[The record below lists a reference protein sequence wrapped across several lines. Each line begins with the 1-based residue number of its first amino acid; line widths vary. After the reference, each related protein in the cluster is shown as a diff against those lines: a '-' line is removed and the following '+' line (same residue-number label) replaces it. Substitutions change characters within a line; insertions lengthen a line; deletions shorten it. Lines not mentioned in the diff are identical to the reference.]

1 MSHVQHVTLFS
12 SSFQCCSVVLLW
24 LIMDAVTL
32 VAAALAVAC
41 ENSRTA
47 ALEQVL
53 RDRELA
59 AMRAADLECQAAQ
72 RGHVWSQ
79 QLPRPAQLP
88 LRAYQR
94 TWQQAYSELDAEYQN
109 ALNALQAVG
118 VANANGDSNRVA
130 ELARQELGA
139 APGDTESEAGSGTPE
154 LLGAAPDDNLSEA
167 GSDDSQVPRCCRC
180 GDREN
185 LHLMDQ
191 SGPWLDAESEAE
203 RTYCSDCLCG

>member
-1 MSHVQHVTLFS
+1 
-12 SSFQCCSVVLLW
+12 
-24 LIMDAVTL
+24 MDAVTL
-32 VAAALAVAC
+32 VAAAVAVAC
-41 ENSRTA
+41 DQSRTA
-47 ALEQVL
+47 ALEEVL

-59 AMRAADLECQAAQ
+59 AMRAADLECQVAQ

-88 LRAYQR
+88 LHAYRR
-94 TWQQAYSELDAEYQN
+94 TWQQAYNELDTEYQN

-130 ELARQELGA
+130 ELVRHELGA
-139 APGDTESEAGSGTPE
+139 APDVGDNSSEAGSG
-154 LLGAAPDDNLSEA
+154 A
-167 GSDDSQVPRCCRC
+167 SDDSQVPRCCRC

-191 SGPWLDAESEAE
+191 SGPWIDAESEAA
-203 RTYCSDCLCG
+203 RTYCSDCLYG

>member
-1 MSHVQHVTLFS
+1 
-12 SSFQCCSVVLLW
+12 
-24 LIMDAVTL
+24 MDAVTL
-32 VAAALAVAC
+32 VAAAVAVAC
-41 ENSRTA
+41 DQSRTA
-47 ALEQVL
+47 ALEEVL

-59 AMRAADLECQAAQ
+59 AMRAADLECQVAQ

-88 LRAYQR
+88 LHAYER
-94 TWQQAYSELDAEYQN
+94 TWQQAYNELDTEYQN

-130 ELARQELGA
+130 ELVRQELGA
-139 APGDTESEAGSGTPE
+139 D
-154 LLGAAPDDNLSEA
+154 AAPDGADAAPDGADAAPDGGESSSEA
-167 GSDDSQVPRCCRC
+167 ASVSDAPNSDDSQDSAVPRCCRC

-191 SGPWLDAESEAE
+191 SGPWIDAASEAA
-203 RTYCSDCLCG
+203 RTYCHECLYG

>member
-1 MSHVQHVTLFS
+1 MSHVNVSLFCLV
-12 SSFQCCSVVLLW
+12 QLKLSVLHSVRLLW

-41 ENSRTA
+41 DDSRTA
-47 ALEQVL
+47 AMEQLL

-88 LRAYQR
+88 LHAYQR
-94 TWQQAYSELDAEYQN
+94 TWQQAYNELDAEYQN

-130 ELARQELGA
+130 ELVRQELGE
-139 APGDTESEAGSGTPE
+139 D
-154 LLGAAPDDNLSEA
+154 AAPDGGESSSEA
-167 GSDDSQVPRCCRC
+167 ASVSDAPNSDDSQDSAVLRCSRC

-191 SGPWLDAESEAE
+191 SGPWIDAESEAA
-203 RTYCSDCLCG
+203 RTFCSDCLYG

>member
-1 MSHVQHVTLFS
+1 
-12 SSFQCCSVVLLW
+12 
-24 LIMDAVTL
+24 MDAVTL
-32 VAAALAVAC
+32 VAAAVAVAC
-41 ENSRTA
+41 DQSRTA
-47 ALEQVL
+47 ALEEVL

-59 AMRAADLECQAAQ
+59 AMRAADLECQVAQ

-88 LRAYQR
+88 LHAYRR
-94 TWQQAYSELDAEYQN
+94 TWQQAYNELDTEYQN

-130 ELARQELGA
+130 ELVRQELG
-139 APGDTESEAGSGTPE
+139 GDAGSAHEGGESSSEAASVSD
-154 LLGAAPDDNLSEA
+154 APN
-167 GSDDSQVPRCCRC
+167 SDADSQDSAVYASVSRCSRC

-191 SGPWLDAESEAE
+191 SGPWIDAASEAA
-203 RTYCSDCLCG
+203 RTYCHECLYG

>member
-1 MSHVQHVTLFS
+1 MSCHCLVQLKL
-12 SSFQCCSVVLLW
+12 SVLHIVRSLW

-88 LRAYQR
+88 LHAYQR

-118 VANANGDSNRVA
+118 VANAAGDSDRVA
-130 ELARQELGA
+130 ELVRQELGA
-139 APGDTESEAGSGTPE
+139 APGDNSAR
-154 LLGAAPDDNLSEA
+154 DDAESEA
-167 GSDDSQVPRCCRC
+167 GSDDSQVPRCRRC

-185 LHLMDQ
+185 LHLMDR

-203 RTYCSDCLCG
+203 RTYCSDCLYG

>member
-1 MSHVQHVTLFS
+1 
-12 SSFQCCSVVLLW
+12 
-24 LIMDAVTL
+24 MDAVTL
-32 VAAALAVAC
+32 VAAAVAMAC
-41 ENSRTA
+41 DQSRTA
-47 ALEQVL
+47 ALEEVL

-59 AMRAADLECQAAQ
+59 AMRAADLECQVAQ

-88 LRAYQR
+88 LHAYRR
-94 TWQQAYSELDAEYQN
+94 TWQQAYNELDTEYQN

-130 ELARQELGA
+130 ELVRQELGA
-139 APGDTESEAGSGTPE
+139 APDVGDNS
-154 LLGAAPDDNLSEA
+154 SEA
-167 GSDDSQVPRCCRC
+167 GSDDSQVPRCFRC

-191 SGPWLDAESEAE
+191 SGLWIDAESEAA
-203 RTYCSDCLCG
+203 RTYCHECLYG

>member
-1 MSHVQHVTLFS
+1 
-12 SSFQCCSVVLLW
+12 
-24 LIMDAVTL
+24 MDAVIL
-32 VAAALAVAC
+32 VAAALVVAC

-88 LRAYQR
+88 LHAYQR
-94 TWQQAYSELDAEYQN
+94 TWQQAYNELDAEYQN

-130 ELARQELGA
+130 ELVRQELG
-139 APGDTESEAGSGTPE
+139 GDADSAHEGGESSSEAASVSD
-154 LLGAAPDDNLSEA
+154 APASE
-167 GSDDSQVPRCCRC
+167 DSQEPHCYRC
-180 GDREN
+180 GDRDN
-185 LHLMDQ
+185 LHLMER

-203 RTYCSDCLCG
+203 RTYCSDCLYG

>member
-1 MSHVQHVTLFS
+1 
-12 SSFQCCSVVLLW
+12 
-24 LIMDAVTL
+24 MDAVTL
-32 VAAALAVAC
+32 VAAAVAVAC
-41 ENSRTA
+41 DQSRTA
-47 ALEQVL
+47 ALEEVL

-59 AMRAADLECQAAQ
+59 AMRAADLECQVAQ

-88 LRAYQR
+88 LHAYQR
-94 TWQQAYSELDAEYQN
+94 TWQQAYNELDAEYQN

-130 ELARQELGA
+130 ELVRQELGEDA
-139 APGDTESEAGSGTPE
+139 AHEGGESSSEAASVSD
-154 LLGAAPDDNLSEA
+154 APN
-167 GSDDSQVPRCCRC
+167 SDDSQVPRCSRC

-191 SGPWLDAESEAE
+191 SGPWIDAASEAA
-203 RTYCSDCLCG
+203 RTYCHDCLYG

>member
-1 MSHVQHVTLFS
+1 
-12 SSFQCCSVVLLW
+12 
-24 LIMDAVTL
+24 MDAVTL
-32 VAAALAVAC
+32 VAAAVAVAC
-41 ENSRTA
+41 DQSRTA
-47 ALEQVL
+47 ALEEVL

-59 AMRAADLECQAAQ
+59 AMRAADLECQVAQ

-88 LRAYQR
+88 LHAYRR
-94 TWQQAYSELDAEYQN
+94 TWQQAYNELDTEYQN

-130 ELARQELGA
+130 ELVRQELGA
-139 APGDTESEAGSGTPE
+139 D
-154 LLGAAPDDNLSEA
+154 AAPDGGESSSEA
-167 GSDDSQVPRCCRC
+167 ASVSDAPNSDDSQDSAAPRCSRC

-191 SGPWLDAESEAE
+191 SGPWIDAASEAA
-203 RTYCSDCLCG
+203 RTYCQKCLYG

>member
-1 MSHVQHVTLFS
+1 
-12 SSFQCCSVVLLW
+12 
-24 LIMDAVTL
+24 MDAVTL
-32 VAAALAVAC
+32 VAAAVAVAC
-41 ENSRTA
+41 DQSRTA
-47 ALEQVL
+47 ALEEVL

-59 AMRAADLECQAAQ
+59 AMRAADLECQVAQ

-88 LRAYQR
+88 LHAYQR
-94 TWQQAYSELDAEYQN
+94 TWQQAYNELDTEFQN

-130 ELARQELGA
+130 ELVRQELGE
-139 APGDTESEAGSGTPE
+139 D
-154 LLGAAPDDNLSEA
+154 AAPDGGESSSEA
-167 GSDDSQVPRCCRC
+167 ASVSDAPNSDADSQDSAVYASVPRCSRC

-191 SGPWLDAESEAE
+191 SGPWIDAASEAA
-203 RTYCSDCLCG
+203 RTYCHDCLYG